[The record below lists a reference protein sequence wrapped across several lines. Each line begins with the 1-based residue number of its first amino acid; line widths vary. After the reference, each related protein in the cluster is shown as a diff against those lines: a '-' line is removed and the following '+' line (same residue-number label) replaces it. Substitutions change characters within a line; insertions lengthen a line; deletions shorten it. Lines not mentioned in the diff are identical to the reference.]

1 MSLQTPNSLV
11 AKTDAADARDPYY
24 LKLRD
29 LVYQSCGIYHSEE
42 KLYLLAGACK
52 RRMAEIKSPGAR
64 EYLDVLSRL
73 NTRDAELRNL
83 LNEITIGETCLFRSQ
98 GQIDA
103 LKNVLLPKLVEERS
117 KLGLKKLRI
126 WSAGCSTGEE
136 PYTLAMFLNEEREKR
151 YPQWN
156 FEVMVMDRLSHSV
169 HRCGHAIDLS
179 PKEFALLEFLMRHAG
194 HPVSRSTIVEQVWR
208 LNVETMTNVVDV
220 YVNYLRRKVDSGYD
234 RRLIRT
240 VRGTG
245 YQIGTSGLAS

>member
-1 MSLQTPNSLV
+1 MTTVRVLIVDDSAVIRRVLREALASDAMVEV
-11 AKTDAADARDPYY
+11 AGIAADGLSA
-24 LKLRD
+24 LKRIEETKPD
-29 LVYQSCGIYHSEE
+29 LVT
-42 KLYLLAGACK
+42 L
-52 RRMAEIKSPGAR
+52 
-64 EYLDVLSRL
+64 
-73 NTRDAELRNL
+73 DAELRNL

-103 LKNVLLPKLVEERS
+103 LKNVLSPKLVEERG

-220 YVNYLRRKVDSGYD
+220 YVNYLRRKVDAGYD

-245 YQIGTSGLAS
+245 YQIGTNGLVS